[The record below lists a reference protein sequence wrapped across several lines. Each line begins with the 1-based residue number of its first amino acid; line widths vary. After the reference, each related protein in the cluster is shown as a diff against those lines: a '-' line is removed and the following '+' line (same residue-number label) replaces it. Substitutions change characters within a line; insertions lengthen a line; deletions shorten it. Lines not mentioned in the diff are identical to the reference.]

1 MTMNSTTMATIS
13 KFLNKESITQEET
26 THMLDDIREKTK
38 KFDIDDWFDTMIEI
52 GEACPELY
60 EPYIN
65 WALANLSDVSLT
77 IVEAVKLFDD
87 IKNPFR
93 DIWNSNLIET
103 VPLSYALDCYRVVIL
118 SVLQATEMIY
128 ITARS

>member
-1 MTMNSTTMATIS
+1 MTMNSTTKTAIVKYLRQQPIS
-13 KFLNKESITQEET
+13 EEEKK
-26 THMLDDIREKTK
+26 DIFNDIKEKTK
-38 KFDIDDWFDTMIEI
+38 KFDIDEWYDTMIDI
-52 GEACPELY
+52 GEECPELY

-65 WALANLSDVSLT
+65 WALANLGDMSLT

-87 IKNPFR
+87 VKNPFR

-118 SVLQATEMIY
+118 SVLQATEMIC